1 MKHIKEFVD
10 SLTSTELRSLR
21 DSIKAGNLG
30 VPGDIDRKALACYR
44 NDLQRTL
51 TEEEKHQIRDN
62 LKNFVKSS
70 VLIQKTLTK
79 NSYSSTKLL
88 YTAKRGNRYVS
99 KIKVNGKSVHVGSF
113 ATAYEAHTA
122 AVQKKHELQAK
133 AVQANKQGIFRKI
146 LAWFK

>member
-10 SLTSTELRSLR
+10 TLTSMELRSLR
-21 DSIKAGNLG
+21 ESVKVGNIA
-30 VPGDIDRKALACYR
+30 VPSDIDRKVLACYR

-51 TEEEKHQIRDN
+51 TEEEKHQIRDD
-62 LKNFVKSS
+62 LKNFVKNSTA
-70 VLIQKTLTK
+70 IQKTAIK
-79 NSYSSTKLL
+79 RSYSSTKLL

-122 AVQKKHELQAK
+122 AVQKKQALQ
-133 AVQANKQGIFRKI
+133 QANKQGIFRKI